1 MLLEIMKAQV
11 SNKSADTC
19 ADISIGHFLF
29 IIIACIFILSYP
41 FINQRVKQSV
51 SMSDARL
58 YPGLGGVFQKLAS
71 QDGSFSVKD
80 DELFFSFN
88 MIERQELNGWIVI
101 FSKEDPKKILENEK
115 TASYQPVIIF
125 AEKELYISQPQHGF
139 KLSSSYKPLGFFS
152 SSEIKKI
159 TNNKSEMILY
169 VKAFL
174 NSASNSEVPHAIFT
188 MLLVVALQYLLLV
201 FVIAALL
208 CFSKIKAIPNTRLE
222 KISHLWPS
230 LRIVA
235 TISFL
240 PSIVVAIISYFNS
253 SFGMSLGWVIF
264 SLILGVRAI
273 VIYMQRIK
281 SKSVVNL

>member
-1 MLLEIMKAQV
+1 MLLEIVKAQV

-19 ADISIGHFLF
+19 ADISIGHM
-29 IIIACIFILSYP
+29 ITIVIACIFILSYP

-51 SMSDARL
+51 AMSDPRL
-58 YPGLGGVFQKLAS
+58 YPGLGGVFQKLAN
-71 QDGSFSVKD
+71 QEGSFTVKD
-80 DELFFSFN
+80 DMMFFSFN

-101 FSKEDPKKILENEK
+101 FSKQDPKKLLENEA

-125 AEKELYISQPQHGF
+125 GEKELYISQPQHGF

-159 TNNKSEMILY
+159 TNNKSDMILY

-174 NSASNSEVPHAIFT
+174 NSASNSEVPNAIFT

-201 FVIAALL
+201 VVISALL
-208 CFSKIKAIPNTRLE
+208 CFSKIKAIDNTRLE
-222 KISHLWPS
+222 KVSHFFPS
-230 LRIVA
+230 LKIVS

-240 PSIVVAIISYFNS
+240 PAIIVALISYFNS

-281 SKSVVNL
+281 SKSVATL